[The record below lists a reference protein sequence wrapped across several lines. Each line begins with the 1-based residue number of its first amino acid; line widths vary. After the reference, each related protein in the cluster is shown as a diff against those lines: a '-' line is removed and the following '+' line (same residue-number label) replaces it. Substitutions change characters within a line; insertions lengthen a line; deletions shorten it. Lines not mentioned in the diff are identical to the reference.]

1 MGKVDWVNI
10 GMRIRDIRIA
20 RGETREDV
28 SDKLELTGKHIEK
41 VENGSRKF
49 SLEKMIRFSE
59 VYDVS
64 LDYLVFGTVSN
75 DVDKRLVRQHAV
87 AILDLLNEKTE

>member
-1 MGKVDWVNI
+1 
-10 GMRIRDIRIA
+10 
-20 RGETREDV
+20 
-28 SDKLELTGKHIEK
+28 
-41 VENGSRKF
+41 
-49 SLEKMIRFSE
+49 MIRFSE

-75 DVDKRLVRQHAV
+75 DVDKRLVRQHAM